1 MIRRF
6 SAGLIA
12 AAAFAF
18 IAPLGA
24 TAKGYQSSMV
34 DSTAIEGQFLIAGA
48 GNKTACEAK
57 GKSWK
62 PTEESTAETV
72 ERWAKK
78 ITASGNRAK
87 DASQEYCDGAGQND
101 DYLCSC
107 QKS

>member
-6 SAGLIA
+6 SAVLIT

-57 GKSWK
+57 GKSWE
-62 PTEESTAETV
+62 PRDNE
-72 ERWAKK
+72 ERWEEWAEDTVMGTRMK
-78 ITASGNRAK
+78 
-87 DASQEYCDGAGQND
+87 YCDGDGQD
-101 DYLCSC
+101 DKSLCSC

>member
-18 IAPLGA
+18 IAPLAA
-24 TAKGYQSSMV
+24 TAKGYQPSMV

-48 GNKTACEAK
+48 GNKEACEAK
-57 GKSWK
+57 GKSW
-62 PTEESTAETV
+62 
-72 ERWAKK
+72 RKK
-78 ITASGNRAK
+78 SKLSYNAYKTKN
-87 DASQEYCDGAGQND
+87 YCANDGVND
-101 DYLCSC
+101 TTNCSC

>member
-57 GKSWK
+57 GKSWDPRINK
-62 PTEESTAETV
+62 
-72 ERWAKK
+72 
-78 ITASGNRAK
+78 
-87 DASQEYCDGAGQND
+87 AG
-101 DYLCSC
+101 
-107 QKS
+107 

>member
-1 MIRRF
+1 MIRRL

-18 IAPLGA
+18 VAPLAA
-24 TAKGYQSSMV
+24 TAKGYQPSMV

-48 GNKTACEAK
+48 GSKKACEAK

-62 PTEESTAETV
+62 PRARGYWGVKSKES
-72 ERWAKK
+72 
-78 ITASGNRAK
+78 
-87 DASQEYCDGAGQND
+87 YCDENVND
-101 DYLCSC
+101 TSKCSC